1 MSSVASVPTNQPSPS
16 SRPGGRWIAAWVL
29 SLALAF
35 LLGMQVR
42 PVTQVDAAAPA
53 PQSARASAPSE
64 PTASA
69 TPEVNPELERFL
81 LDLPRRDA
89 ADALAMGSVDAKVV
103 MTNWSD
109 YRCPFCAVWHQR
121 TLPALQKYV
130 DDGSLRIEFRDLA
143 MFGEQSEDTAVA
155 ARAAGQQG
163 KFWEFQAAVFAA
175 APPSGHPDI
184 TSDKILE
191 FARTAGVADL
201 AAFEAGLAD
210 DSLRAAVA
218 ADSAEAHQLGISGT
232 PFFVIGGQALSGA
245 QPTEVFESVIAQELA
260 R

>member
-42 PVTQVDAAAPA
+42 PVTPVGAVTPA
-53 PQSARASAPSE
+53 PQPA
-64 PTASA
+64 TASA

-89 ADALAMGSVDAKVV
+89 GDALAMGSVDAKVV

-143 MFGEQSEDTAVA
+143 MFGEQSEETAVA